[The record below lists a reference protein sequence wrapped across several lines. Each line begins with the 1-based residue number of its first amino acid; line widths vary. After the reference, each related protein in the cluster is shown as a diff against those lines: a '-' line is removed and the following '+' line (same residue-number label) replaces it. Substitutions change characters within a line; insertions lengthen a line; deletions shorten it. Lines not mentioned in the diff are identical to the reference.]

1 MATVRLN
8 IILDEDLYRRIKR
21 QLPPK
26 RLSAFINEAVRAR
39 LSPPLCDVKTLDA
52 AYQAASRERWRRR
65 LGREWE
71 STEIEDWPLHT
82 L

>member
-21 QLPPK
+21 HLPPK

-39 LSPPLCDVKTLDA
+39 LSPDVKTLDA
-52 AYQAASRERWRRR
+52 AYRAASREKWRQRF
-65 LGREWE
+65 GREWE
-71 STEIEDWPLHT
+71 STEFEDWPE
-82 L
+82 

>member
-39 LSPPLCDVKTLDA
+39 LSPDVKALDA
-52 AYQAASRERWRRR
+52 AYRAASRKKWRQR

-71 STEIEDWPLHT
+71 STEIFRSRSRSNR
-82 L
+82 

>member
-39 LSPPLCDVKTLDA
+39 LSPDVKTLDA
-52 AYQAASRERWRRR
+52 AYQAASRERWRQR

-71 STEIEDWPLHT
+71 STEIEDWPE
-82 L
+82 

>member
-1 MATVRLN
+1 MATVGLN

-26 RLSAFINEAVRAR
+26 RLSAFINEAIRAR
-39 LSPPLCDVKTLDA
+39 LSPDVKTLDA
-52 AYQAASRERWRRR
+52 AYRAASREKWRQR

-71 STEIEDWPLHT
+71 STGIEDWPE
-82 L
+82 

>member
-39 LSPPLCDVKTLDA
+39 LSPDVKTLDA
-52 AYQAASRERWRRR
+52 AYRAASREKWRQR
-65 LGREWE
+65 LGHEWE
-71 STEIEDWPLHT
+71 LTETEDWPE
-82 L
+82 

>member
-1 MATVRLN
+1 M
-8 IILDEDLYRRIKR
+8 KG

-39 LSPPLCDVKTLDA
+39 LSPDVKTLDA
-52 AYQAASRERWRRR
+52 AYRVASRERWRRR

-71 STEIEDWPLHT
+71 STKVEDWQE
-82 L
+82 

>member
-21 QLPPK
+21 RLPPK

-39 LSPPLCDVKTLDA
+39 LSPDAKTLDA
-52 AYQAASRERWRRR
+52 AYRRASRETWRRR
-65 LGREWE
+65 LGHDWE
-71 STEIEDWPLHT
+71 STEIEDWPE
-82 L
+82 

>member
-1 MATVRLN
+1 MGLVMATVRLN

-26 RLSAFINEAVRAR
+26 RLGAFINDAVRAR
-39 LSPPLCDVKTLDA
+39 LSPDVKTLDA
-52 AYQAASRERWRRR
+52 AYRAASRERWRQR

-71 STEIEDWPLHT
+71 STEIEDWPE
-82 L
+82 

>member
-21 QLPPK
+21 RLPPK

-39 LSPPLCDVKTLDA
+39 LSPDVKTLDA
-52 AYQAASRERWRRR
+52 AYRAASRERWRQR
-65 LGREWE
+65 LGRDWK
-71 STEIEDWPLHT
+71 STEIEDWPE
-82 L
+82 

>member
-1 MATVRLN
+1 MASVRLN

-39 LSPPLCDVKTLDA
+39 LSPDPKTLDA
-52 AYQAASRERWRRR
+52 AYQAASREKWRQR

-71 STEIEDWPLHT
+71 STEVEDWPE
-82 L
+82 

>member
-39 LSPPLCDVKTLDA
+39 LSPDVKTLDA
-52 AYQAASRERWRRR
+52 AYRAASRERWRQR

-71 STEIEDWPLHT
+71 ATEIEDWPE
-82 L
+82 

>member
-1 MATVRLN
+1 MATVRLS

-39 LSPPLCDVKTLDA
+39 LSPDVKTLDA
-52 AYQAASRERWRRR
+52 AYRAASRERWRQR

-71 STEIEDWPLHT
+71 STEIEDWPE
-82 L
+82 

>member
-39 LSPPLCDVKTLDA
+39 LSPDMKTLDA
-52 AYQAASRERWRRR
+52 AYWAASRERWRQR

-71 STEIEDWPLHT
+71 STEIEDWPE
-82 L
+82 

>member
-1 MATVRLN
+1 M
-8 IILDEDLYRRIKR
+8 KG

-39 LSPPLCDVKTLDA
+39 LSPDVKTLDA
-52 AYQAASRERWRRR
+52 AYRAASRERWRRR

-71 STEIEDWPLHT
+71 STKVEDWQE
-82 L
+82 

>member
-39 LSPPLCDVKTLDA
+39 LSPDVKTLDA
-52 AYQAASRERWRRR
+52 AYRAASREKWRQR

-71 STEIEDWPLHT
+71 STDIEDWPE
-82 L
+82 